1 MELLKRIEKLKKS
14 EKKILSDIYWTM
26 AYAAMLLIILLI
38 ISYISLGSG
47 GNPAMTMLI
56 SILIAI
62 IYTLVFIYLIGL
74 AVAFG
79 TIRARREFLKAE
91 IDVKEEETQQAAEGE
106 EEE

>member
-14 EKKILSDIYWTM
+14 EKRILSDVYSVIFYS
-26 AYAAMLLIILLI
+26 AIVLIVLFIILAAANNPIATI
-38 ISYISLGSG
+38 IVPVI
-47 GNPAMTMLI
+47 M
-56 SILIAI
+56 AI

-91 IDVKEEETQQAAEGE
+91 IDVKEEEKQEVKEGE
-106 EEE
+106 KEE

>member
-14 EKKILSDIYWTM
+14 EKRILSDIYWTM
-26 AYAAMLLIILLI
+26 AYAAMLLIILFI
-38 ISYISLGSG
+38 ISLWSGS
-47 GNPAMTMLI
+47 PAITMFI
-56 SILIAI
+56 SIIIAI

-79 TIRARREFLKAE
+79 TIHAWREFLKAE
-91 IDVKEEETQQAAEGE
+91 IDVKEEEKQGVTEGE